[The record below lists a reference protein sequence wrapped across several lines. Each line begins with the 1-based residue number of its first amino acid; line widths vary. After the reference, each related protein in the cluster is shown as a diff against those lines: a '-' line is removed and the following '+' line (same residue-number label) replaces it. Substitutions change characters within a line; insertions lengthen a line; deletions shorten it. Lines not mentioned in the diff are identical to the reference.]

1 MSLYYSPSQPRQ
13 PHSSYNNITD
23 PATTFRL
30 TCVNVNHVTY
40 NYLMDNASPSTTDSV
55 GYNYA
60 NGCGGSLPCY
70 QSLTSTLQQ
79 PHDDSSGGAAGI
91 RPFSLPSSCESP
103 MSLPAFSPP
112 SNQSFVGHHNHYH
125 QQQCSGVN
133 LFHDDMPP
141 LIPAISSAI
150 EDFNLDEEFSLDLA
164 GAASS
169 EDGKVFLMM
178 QTNKI

>member
-1 MSLYYSPSQPRQ
+1 MSLYYSPSQSRQ
-13 PHSSYNNITD
+13 SHSNYGNMTD
-23 PATTFRL
+23 PGPTFRL

-40 NYLMDNASPSTTDSV
+40 NYLVENASPTTTDSA

-79 PHDDSSGGAAGI
+79 NQDDSGGAGV
-91 RPFSLPSSCESP
+91 RPYSLPSSCESP

-112 SNQSFVGHHNHYH
+112 NQTFLGHHDHY
-125 QQQCSGVN
+125 QQQPFSGTNV
-133 LFHDDMPP
+133 FHDEVPP
-141 LIPAISSAI
+141 ITSSISSAI
-150 EDFNLDEEFSLDLA
+150 DDFNLDEDFSLDLA

-169 EDGKVFLMM
+169 EDDGKFLCEFQI
-178 QTNKI
+178 QTNPE